1 MDLDIYIPLIYVL
14 DSSLSIPLIYA
25 IEIGASTGIYDF
37 PPLRKL
43 VRIGKGIVRLAVAFI
58 ISRA

>member
-1 MDLDIYIPLIYVL
+1 MDLDIYIPLIYML

-37 PPLRKL
+37 FLFAKAGAYR
-43 VRIGKGIVRLAVAFI
+43 
-58 ISRA
+58 

>member
-1 MDLDIYIPLIYVL
+1 MDLDIYIPLIYML
-14 DSSLSIPLIYA
+14 DYILSIPLIYD

-37 PPLRKL
+37 SPLRKL
-43 VRIGKGIVRLAVAFI
+43 VRIGKGIIRLVVALI

>member
-1 MDLDIYIPLIYVL
+1 MDLDIYIPLIYML

-25 IEIGASTGIYDF
+25 IEIGASTGIYAF
-37 PPLRKL
+37 SPLRKL
-43 VRIGKGIVRLAVAFI
+43 VRIGQGIIRLAVALI

>member
-1 MDLDIYIPLIYVL
+1 MDLDIYIPLIYML
-14 DSSLSIPLIYA
+14 DSILSILLIYA

-43 VRIGKGIVRLAVAFI
+43 VRIGKGIIKLAVALI